1 MSGQLMAMA
10 FLLPALFVSAIGVVY
25 AKHETRKLFIELR
38 SLQSE
43 RDVMD
48 TEWGQLQLEQSTWS
62 THGRIERA
70 AREKLGMKI
79 PDTSEVVIVTP

>member
-1 MSGQLMAMA
+1 MNGRFVAMA
-10 FLLPALFVSAIGVVY
+10 VLIPAVLSSAIGVVY
-25 AKHETRKLFIELR
+25 AKHETRKLFVVLR
-38 SLQSE
+38 ALEGQ
-43 RDVMD
+43 RDVMN
-48 TEWGQLQLEQSTWS
+48 TEWGQLQLEQSAWS